1 MKNSKLKAKEGM
13 TLIEVII
20 SVTLLSI
27 LIVPL
32 SALVMSSLKNNVSAE
47 CRQKASYVGQKVL
60 EELKAYDQI
69 TLKGNSE
76 KYFEL
81 LDGDKIEQNSE
92 GKFVG
97 SFNRTIYGGAYE
109 STGKNENIYKVDVE
123 LEKDKNF
130 QYNNA
135 SNLDKNSDGDFSLKF
150 FRSGNIDKIQL
161 GSDSR
166 IITVT
171 SDLVIELKKNA
182 SNLELNVFNKG
193 DKTPIISSTK
203 SDPVRNKVILNLKSN
218 YEKTTNIEIK
228 NKLSESVEVRLIK
241 EKNSVGKINLSSSK
255 GDVILYEEDEI
266 EENPIADMYNYK
278 VIVKDSKN
286 NILFQGST
294 SNNVNIK

>member
-1 MKNSKLKAKEGM
+1 MINKIKAKEGM

-20 SVTLLSI
+20 SVALLSI

-32 SALVMSSLKNNVSAE
+32 SGLVMSSLKNNVSAE
-47 CRQKASYVGQKVL
+47 SRQKASYVGQKVL

-69 TLKGNSE
+69 ILQGNGE

-81 LDGDKIEQNSE
+81 LDGDKITKISD
-92 GKFVG
+92 GKFAG
-97 SFNRTIYGGAYE
+97 SFNRTIYGGTYE
-109 STGKNENIYKVDVE
+109 STGKNEDIYKVDVE

-130 QYNNA
+130 QYNNT
-135 SNLDKNSDGDFSLKF
+135 SNLDKNSDADFSLKF
-150 FRSGNIDKIQL
+150 SREGNIDKIQL
-161 GSDSR
+161 ASDSK
-166 IITVT
+166 IITFT
-171 SDLVIELKKNA
+171 SDLVIELKKNT

-193 DKTPIISSTK
+193 DKTPIIIATK
-203 SDPVRNKVILNLKSN
+203 SYPVKNKTVLNLKSN

-228 NKLSESVEVRLIK
+228 NNLNESVEVRLIK

-286 NILFQGST
+286 NSLFQGSS

>member
-1 MKNSKLKAKEGM
+1 MINKIKAKEGM

-20 SVTLLSI
+20 SVALLSI

-32 SALVMSSLKNNVSAE
+32 SGLVMSSLKNNVSAE
-47 CRQKASYVGQKVL
+47 SRQKASYVGQKVL

-69 TLKGNSE
+69 ILQGNGE

-81 LDGDKIEQNSE
+81 LDGDKITKISD
-92 GKFVG
+92 GKFAG
-97 SFNRTIYGGAYE
+97 SFNRTIYGGTYE
-109 STGKNENIYKVDVE
+109 STGKNEDIYKVDVE

-130 QYNNA
+130 QYNNT
-135 SNLDKNSDGDFSLKF
+135 SNLDKNSDADFSLKF
-150 FRSGNIDKIQL
+150 SREGNIDKIQL
-161 GSDSR
+161 ASDSK
-166 IITVT
+166 IITFT
-171 SDLVIELKKNA
+171 SDLVIELKKNT

-193 DKTPIISSTK
+193 DKTPIIIATK
-203 SDPVRNKVILNLKSN
+203 SDPVKNKTVLNLKSN

-228 NKLSESVEVRLIK
+228 NNLNESVEVRLIK

-286 NILFQGST
+286 NTLFQGSS